1 MIQIGGDLH
10 NDLISN
16 TTVSCCRNVHGE
28 CFEFNGR
35 SECQNKISTLTCL
48 PCAKN
53 FSSQH
58 CASGRFDNF
67 DMQYADVESHE
78 TKMFELR
85 IQRVHSNIIDPLSC
99 KSEEAFSSEASREG
113 CEVGMKLMA
122 DIDVNGIESCSDLN
136 STEMKSAC
144 QNVMKVNISLYRGTV
159 LAPQKAKELLGST
172 QVYADDGSYS
182 INRHAFKD
190 YWVKVDLHHDLIG
203 RPFVRLE
210 VGAQDSSLLVV
221 ESAYDSVPR
230 RIGVFGDAY
239 AQFRSICISNQFSN
253 NFILFTH
260 DFSSGSAV
268 LQQYRKGKSVNT
280 YAIARSLTQNQWH
293 TFNIRTDDKTGAA
306 QLSIDS
312 NVYFWDFITPFISQ
326 INGGI
331 GVFAKGDTG
340 SFARIRKLSVSS
352 RTYRA
357 VSTVDLETIGIPQS
371 TENATI
377 EISNLPLPVLS
388 GPWNIAA
395 SLSGN
400 KHMITKNAL
409 YSNFV
414 I

>member
-1 MIQIGGDLH
+1 
-10 NDLISN
+10 
-16 TTVSCCRNVHGE
+16 
-28 CFEFNGR
+28 
-35 SECQNKISTLTCL
+35 
-48 PCAKN
+48 
-53 FSSQH
+53 
-58 CASGRFDNF
+58 
-67 DMQYADVESHE
+67 MQYADVESHE

-85 IQRVHSNIIDPLSC
+85 IQRVHSNMIDPLSC
-99 KSEEAFSSEASREG
+99 KNEEAFSSEASREG

-136 STEMKSAC
+136 SNEMKSAC

-172 QVYADDGSYS
+172 QVAADDGSYS

-190 YWVKVDLHHDLIG
+190 YWVKVDLHHDLVG
-203 RPFVRLE
+203 RPFVRFE
-210 VGAQDSSLLVV
+210 VGAQDASLLVV

-230 RIGVFGDAY
+230 QIGVFGDAY
-239 AQFRSICISNQFSN
+239 AQFRSICISNRFSN

-280 YAIARSLTQNQWH
+280 YTIARSLTQNQWH
-293 TFNIRTDDKTGAA
+293 TFNIRTDDKTGAV

-312 NVYFWDFITPFISQ
+312 DVYFWDFVTPFISQ
-326 INGGI
+326 IDGGI

-357 VSTVDLETIGIPQS
+357 ISTVDLETIGISES

-414 I
+414 IKHTTREYIFNITCHRNCASAQF